1 MGWFLSTELIKF
13 VGAQDDVLW
22 KAFEECGE
30 IESVRIIRDERS
42 GKGRGFGYVNFK
54 VSYYLNFY
62 VQYCFVK
69 RNTNH
74 MYLGK
79 NETNYIHTLTK
90 FLNIRMMRRF
100 IFYCC

>member
-1 MGWFLSTELIKF
+1 MIEF

-54 VSYYLNFY
+54 VSYYLNFFTY
-62 VQYCFVK
+62 STALLKIQLWVK
-69 RNTNH
+69 
-74 MYLGK
+74 
-79 NETNYIHTLTK
+79 
-90 FLNIRMMRRF
+90 MRPTTF
-100 IFYCC
+100 AH